1 MNQIIAEMIWT
12 TKGARHALR
21 IVRPNL
27 HGPIQPWDRS
37 DRIDSDAKVE
47 KSKASGDHGH
57 EEKPAQEPRNH
68 QPARKLMARSKK
80 NGSVDGG
87 PEPFDSAEVFAG
99 GPEDSPGGVAEK
111 KENWQIEKPENPFPR
126 AQSFDGPNSQEN
138 PEARSS

>member
-57 EEKPAQEPRNH
+57 KKKPAQEPRDH

-99 GPEDSPGGVAEK
+99 GSEDSPGGVAEK
-111 KENWQIEKPENPFPR
+111 KENWQIEKPHHPF
-126 AQSFDGPNSQEN
+126 A
-138 PEARSS
+138 

>member
-1 MNQIIAEMIWT
+1 MNQIIAKMIWT
-12 TKGARHALR
+12 TKSARHALR

-47 KSKASGDHGH
+47 KSEASGDHSH
-57 EEKPAQEPRNH
+57 EEKPAQEPRDH

-99 GPEDSPGGVAEK
+99 GPEDSPSGVAEK
-111 KENWQIEKPENPFPR
+111 KENWQIEKPHHPF
-126 AQSFDGPNSQEN
+126 A
-138 PEARSS
+138 